1 MHYRLSPK
9 ANNMNNIPRYS
20 SFSEKADKMN
30 YVGLVK
36 NFEVFLTDVL
46 SESSD
51 VKLINFIEDY
61 FGKLPLTRRI
71 LLQFYKHLTHELGS
85 PKIAKE
91 VARIHCETSSRLLEI
106 GMNDLGLPP
115 IFDCSWT
122 LGNTGEIA
130 EHTAFIA
137 RQNQLN
143 QTTLKPVLCL
153 PKKGLKDIFGNPI
166 TIANP
171 SFIPYLNDYFEIIT
185 DDDECT
191 LFEKYVSS
199 SPFSSIF
206 FKNTD
211 TNYGYVSDF
220 FATTYTS
227 ALKKGTIE
235 PPFALKQDTIEKAQ
249 NFLTSFGLDKK
260 DEFVLIYTQSE
271 TCKSGFRHDQQSVET
286 SHYSAAIKW
295 FLKQGIK
302 VVKIG
307 SPSTEEVLKFPGF
320 IDLTQITAPGEI
332 EIFLCGAAK
341 FYLGSGS
348 GPFYLA
354 NQFGT
359 PCALT
364 ALLPYGPQRAGNF
377 LQFQKLRD
385 TQSQKTLSY
394 DEVLDRRLGLVF
406 SKKAFNRAGVAII
419 KSTSEE
425 ILNFAKEAINY
436 FEHGEIFRKNKSVE
450 AKLASLRIYSGVCS
464 ESHSLLAS

>member
-166 TIANP
+166 TIANQSKQP
-171 SFIPYLNDYFEIIT
+171 
-185 DDDECT
+185 
-191 LFEKYVSS
+191 VS
-199 SPFSSIF
+199 
-206 FKNTD
+206 N
-211 TNYGYVSDF
+211 
-220 FATTYTS
+220 
-227 ALKKGTIE
+227 
-235 PPFALKQDTIEKAQ
+235 
-249 NFLTSFGLDKK
+249 
-260 DEFVLIYTQSE
+260 
-271 TCKSGFRHDQQSVET
+271 
-286 SHYSAAIKW
+286 
-295 FLKQGIK
+295 
-302 VVKIG
+302 
-307 SPSTEEVLKFPGF
+307 
-320 IDLTQITAPGEI
+320 
-332 EIFLCGAAK
+332 
-341 FYLGSGS
+341 
-348 GPFYLA
+348 
-354 NQFGT
+354 
-359 PCALT
+359 
-364 ALLPYGPQRAGNF
+364 LPH
-377 LQFQKLRD
+377 
-385 TQSQKTLSY
+385 
-394 DEVLDRRLGLVF
+394 LV
-406 SKKAFNRAGVAII
+406 
-419 KSTSEE
+419 
-425 ILNFAKEAINY
+425 
-436 FEHGEIFRKNKSVE
+436 
-450 AKLASLRIYSGVCS
+450 ASRT
-464 ESHSLLAS
+464 